1 MIIKSYKILFFI
13 VFSISSFV
21 SNSQILNGFRIG
33 GGVGESIYWGS
44 QMDGKMSFNTYNK
57 SEFNP
62 GFNFQLYKAI
72 DTKNELGF
80 RYLNTQLWS
89 FKTSNLQATNA
100 KINEFAII
108 YQRSLNEN
116 SSLYSGRML
125 FTHNLV
131 LGLSMIS
138 FKSRSFTID
147 PNTKIFSVLSS
158 VGYPNDYTTSGLSK
172 PEDQLAVGGIIGYN
186 IGLRLSNNFTIY
198 LENTFTLSTNNDIHG
213 NLTSKSK
220 ITNNGYTYSALSLY
234 FNINSRVNPL
244 GCPKF

>member
-1 MIIKSYKILFFI
+1 MIVKSYKIILFFI
-13 VFSISSFV
+13 FLFSSYL
-21 SNSQILNGFRIG
+21 SNSQILNGFRFG

-44 QMDGKMSFNTYNK
+44 QMDDKMSFSTYNK

-72 DTKNELGF
+72 DKKNEIGF
-80 RYLNTQLWS
+80 RFLNTQLWS
-89 FKTSNLQATNA
+89 FKTSNTQATNA

-116 SSLYSGRML
+116 STLNSGRML

-138 FKSRSFTID
+138 FKSRAFLID
-147 PNTKIFSVLSS
+147 PKTKIFSVLSS
-158 VGYPNDYTTSGLSK
+158 VGYANDYTTTGLTK
-172 PEDQLAVGGIIGYN
+172 PEDQLAIGAVLGYN
-186 IGLRLSNNFTIY
+186 IGIRLNKSFSIY

-213 NLTSKSK
+213 NLNSKSK

-234 FNINSRVNPL
+234 LNINSRVNPL